1 MESGRERP
9 KSCKTEGMEKT
20 TGAKTLERG
29 LDLLD
34 HVAAGVDR
42 LDEIAAATG
51 LSRSSAHRML
61 TSLVARRFLT
71 LGADHRY
78 RLGLKLMELG
88 SQTERSLNLP
98 EEIQSRLA
106 KIAED
111 TRDTTHLGILEADD
125 VLYLAKAR
133 GTRGIEMAS
142 RPGGRLRAQ
151 NTAMGKMILALQPRE
166 AALARFDP
174 SATITDYS
182 IKSVEE
188 FDREL
193 TLIRERGYSLDNQE
207 NELGI
212 ICVAIPIPDLS
223 GKPIASISVSAP
235 SVYMTQERIADLVA
249 LLNSHGPEITSCLPP
264 GFKDSWD

>member
-1 MESGRERP
+1 
-9 KSCKTEGMEKT
+9 MEKP

-29 LDLLD
+29 LELLD

-42 LDEIAAATG
+42 LDDIAAAAG
-51 LSRSSAHRML
+51 LSRSSTHRML
-61 TSLVARRFLT
+61 TSLVAGRYLS
-71 LGADHRY
+71 LGADNRY

-88 SQTERSLNLP
+88 AQTQRSLNLP
-98 EEIQSRLA
+98 EEIQSRLTE
-106 KIAED
+106 IAEA

-133 GTRGIEMAS
+133 GSRGIEMAS

-151 NTAMGKMILALQPRE
+151 NTAMGKMLLALRPRKE
-166 AALARFDP
+166 ALARFDP
-174 SATITDYS
+174 SATITEHS
-182 IKSVEE
+182 ITTVED
-188 FDREL
+188 FDKEL

-223 GKPIASISVSAP
+223 GEPIASISVSAP
-235 SVYMTQERIADLVA
+235 SVYMTEQRISDLVA

>member
-1 MESGRERP
+1 
-9 KSCKTEGMEKT
+9 MEKP

-29 LDLLD
+29 LELLD
-34 HVAAGVDR
+34 HVASGVDR
-42 LDEIAAATG
+42 LDGIAAAAG
-51 LSRSSAHRML
+51 LSRSSTHRML
-61 TSLVARRFLT
+61 SSLVAGRYLS
-71 LGADHRY
+71 LGADNRY

-88 SQTERSLNLP
+88 AQTQRSLNLP
-98 EEIQSRLA
+98 EEIQVRLA
-106 KIAED
+106 EIAEA

-133 GTRGIEMAS
+133 GSRGIEMAS

-151 NTAMGKMILALQPRE
+151 NTAMGKMLLALRPRAE
-166 AALARFDP
+166 ALARFDP
-174 SATITDYS
+174 SATITKHS
-182 IKSVEE
+182 ITTVED
-188 FDREL
+188 FDKEL
-193 TLIRERGYSLDNQE
+193 TAIRERGYSLDNQE

-223 GKPIASISVSAP
+223 GEPIASISVSAP
-235 SVYMTQERIADLVA
+235 SVYMTEERISDLVA

>member
-1 MESGRERP
+1 
-9 KSCKTEGMEKT
+9 MEKP

-29 LDLLD
+29 LELLD
-34 HVAAGVDR
+34 HVAAGIDR
-42 LDEIAAATG
+42 LDDIAAAAG
-51 LSRSSAHRML
+51 LSRSSTHRML
-61 TSLVARRFLT
+61 SSLVAGRYLS
-71 LGADHRY
+71 LGADNRY

-88 SQTERSLNLP
+88 AQTQSRLNLP

-106 KIAED
+106 EIAEA

-151 NTAMGKMILALQPRE
+151 NTAMGKMILSLRPRAEALTH
-166 AALARFDP
+166 FDP
-174 SATITDYS
+174 TATITDYS
-182 IKSVEE
+182 LKTVED

-193 TLIRERGYSLDNQE
+193 TLVRERGYSLDNQE

-223 GKPIASISVSAP
+223 GQPVASISVSAP
-235 SVYMTQERIADLVA
+235 SVYMTPERISDLVA
-249 LLNSHGPEITSCLPP
+249 LLNSHAPQITSCLPP
-264 GFKDSWD
+264 GFKDSWE

>member
-1 MESGRERP
+1 
-9 KSCKTEGMEKT
+9 MEKT

-34 HVAAGVDR
+34 HVAAGIDR
-42 LDEIAAATG
+42 LDEIAAAAG
-51 LSRSSAHRML
+51 LSRSSTHRML
-61 TSLVARRFLT
+61 TSLVAGRYLS
-71 LGADHRY
+71 LGPDNRY
-78 RLGLKLMELG
+78 KLGLKLMELG
-88 SQTERSLNLP
+88 AQTQSSLNLP

-106 KIAED
+106 EIAVA

-151 NTAMGKMILALQPRE
+151 NTAMGKMILSLRPRAEALTH
-166 AALARFDP
+166 FDP
-174 SATITDYS
+174 TATITDYS
-182 IKSVEE
+182 IKTVED

-193 TLIRERGYSLDNQE
+193 SLVRERGYSLDNQE

-223 GKPIASISVSAP
+223 GQPVASISVSAP
-235 SVYMTQERIADLVA
+235 SVYMTPERISDLVA
-249 LLNSHGPEITSCLPP
+249 LLNSHAPQITSCLPP
-264 GFKDSWD
+264 GFKDSWE